1 MKKMRVNGKRKSS
14 AMAVSKYSNSKSL
27 GRVNNVTIKEQCR
40 KRYENNGSLGSVSA
54 EAQEN
59 YLKTLRNRA
68 LSIANDKSF
77 EVTDASE
84 IAKIGTMNI
93 NECNAFIES
102 KYRKKIGYDTFS
114 ADANS
119 LMTDI
124 NSVYDGWKD
133 KKTVNSVKKSVENM
147 YNRVLAFKEYNGF
160 YHKNSQDINDTVE
173 MYKNVLDDL
182 DELSDIYSK
191 YDNANEY
198 NAVLNNQKIQNEK
211 LERSVDDYQAEID
224 YLKDLS
230 NRAKITNR
238 DFAYKE
244 FASGFNN
251 VKYNPFENLN
261 NIKQY
266 NGNNLHLP
274 YSNKSNK
281 TADELQIE
289 AANRNA
295 FKDYNNSEE
304 VFAMINATKPKF
316 ELKSSNKVTDF
327 DIMQKDDYLNYLYS
341 LADCSSLEELNGKIT
356 ELEMNQRLA
365 SRHQKMQKFES
376 VSDINSENYDGNFKL
391 YTKNKVTSIDSE
403 YLDAKD
409 FKYLTDSEVEFYT
422 YYNQKDKEN
431 ETKKADEYLDL
442 LQQRIENRKG
452 IEKAEELKGKT
463 TRELLYSSVAGFDQ
477 FGEGIK
483 NFFNFN
489 DDYIPVSATQVA
501 SGLIREDL
509 ADVGPKI
516 RGVSLGQLGY
526 DMGTTTANM
535 LPSILVSTA
544 IAVAAP
550 VAGVPAAAAAF
561 AGNVAGGT
569 LMGVSAAGNAYQV
582 ALNSGMDKASSRC
595 YAELVG
601 VSEAGLSVAFSKVL
615 GGKALSQGAT
625 KAIAGI
631 DSGLGRFAANV
642 GWAMATEGAE
652 ESAQEIL
659 NPLFENIALGYT
671 KNTIDD
677 INWSEVAYAG
687 MLGAISGGIF
697 ESVSGVHGLVL
708 TPNENTVVQS
718 ETNRIVKQLNQV
730 GLDINE
736 NHKNNIE
743 NYVKSELVNGNISV
757 DNIKTAFNNSGE
769 NTEQRIAVAINEDN
783 QILNGRTSYL
793 AVNYSENERKAESFN
808 IDLSQVDE
816 NHLATYKNAVESGAL
831 NNTEKTHN
839 IVESFAKISAER
851 GFDFEFTNNQKAA
864 DGKYSVNDNT
874 LIINMQS
881 NNYLNSIVG
890 YDVVSVFEN
899 SEYFAELNSF
909 VTEYSKSNG
918 EYEDY
923 SARFNNTQN
932 NVNSQKNF
940 IANVIG
946 DYLFSGK
953 EFITEMFIKDRVL
966 FERVYNEINYLC
978 SVLPQSSKEQIKLN
992 SVKNQFA
999 EVYNK
1004 NSSQGVS
1011 NVNGVNYDAMP
1022 TNVSGNNTSGAVYT
1036 NNNLNFEQNSGE
1048 NFAVAE
1054 NSVNDADNQT
1064 DRSELLY
1071 YARCLGINVEFQNLD
1086 YIDKNGRLVSPEGL
1100 IKNHKDIIINENAEN
1115 PIGFILK
1122 HELTHFCE
1130 TAPSYADAVYEI
1142 KHESAFYDWLLEK
1155 TNSEYLWDAE
1165 EKYRELIV
1173 ETYPDIND
1181 AYSPKVETEMIA
1193 GFIAEKL
1200 WVDSESDLLN
1210 FANEVK
1216 TKKHNKVVQ
1225 FIIDF
1230 ISFIKKKIKGRNNL
1244 TLKLSVLED
1253 TFKRLFGEAVAVN
1266 TENNAV
1272 TEVGTNAVTEYC
1284 FVLCSDSSIIEK
1296 ADKMKA
1302 DGVPPYKILRELG
1315 VLESGTGDWLRQ
1327 LDIQK
1332 FKFFC
1337 DGNANTGRH
1346 TDNRKLKVINGKIS
1360 GKLRN
1365 FVEWP
1370 DLFKMYPRLA
1380 NADVEIIKRDSSEG
1394 DLTFIVDEEKFIIS
1408 RDLYDKYIP
1417 FENEDLKS
1425 ELVRE
1430 IQKALQFYE
1439 ERRAVPENRVW
1450 ENISDE
1456 EVKQYSEKMGKD
1468 LTREDLI
1475 NSFYDNY
1482 EASVVQRQQD
1492 LRNYGKISNSN
1503 ISANYKNLAAAL
1515 PRLDKKE
1522 MLRLDDNGRLITSY
1536 EYEQLQKNNIDR
1548 YDILYGD
1555 YTADDTK
1562 IIGKSNEIIEKGKN
1576 ASILQSHLLE
1586 NREYKRKYA
1595 NEPIELSAGNEG
1607 FIIDYGT
1614 IENAREIYLHYLDN
1628 AKNPTSN
1635 RDSTSRYV
1643 SDEIIQKT
1651 ENTVFKNDDGELLS
1665 LYFSKK
1671 SVSSPNFANANIG
1684 LNVGTLKS
1692 AINKR
1697 TEYRSTKKAA
1707 YGGVIEE
1714 VYAISKNPLF
1724 LSEDIKPT
1732 NANVLLEVLKDNA
1745 VVNDYEIKAV
1755 TKYKNSEDVTYS
1767 SPISKKIRE
1776 LLKSKGYDS
1785 IIYPNNSGDKG
1796 NLGVLLFDEWQI
1808 IPVAEN
1814 GSLIESSGVTENDF
1828 VYENNTSNN
1837 VTNADNRKIL
1847 SNALIN
1853 MRQPQHTNKKQPSP
1867 QIDGGNSGCFE
1878 NSDLTVEQLY
1888 NYIKTEL
1895 QTNADV
1901 ELSVVDTANRTL
1913 NKRRYN
1919 NSNETV
1925 FKNKDGEILSFYHIS
1940 GGVLLNGERLYK
1952 QKLYFS
1958 NFDVALNKYF
1968 DKKVD
1973 KKFVKSGSIEE
1984 CYLNSVNP
1992 FILKT
1997 ENAEWNAFEIAK
2009 TLLDDGYIN
2018 EKRYQNLIGPPKNKM
2033 DYRVAEALKLLGID
2047 SLIFVGEINGKVTAQ
2062 VMPLQENAVTMIAEN
2077 GISKTPNTKAAEQTV
2092 WYNNDEIKDV
2102 SIDYKKHVN
2111 RNYYDIREKV
2121 EKGTN
2126 PKEKLTLLTQ
2136 EVELAKA
2143 AVLEGENDI
2152 VIGNSS
2158 VFEKGET
2165 NVLKAKSRFENHKK
2179 AVQNVEIADCDVAGR
2194 TLTQSEKSNFA
2205 NTVFKNEQGK
2215 LISFFAHSG
2224 KNGAFNGKFGF
2235 ASGTMAAAR
2244 QKHKMSGKKGRTSF
2258 IEVNYNIENPY
2269 FVKED
2274 ISDMNVAEI
2283 AEYMFENNVITK
2295 AAYKKI
2301 NGMYSKN
2308 PNGNNYSAERKLIS
2322 ELKNQK
2328 IDGLVFMQEKYDA
2341 GSMGVI
2347 AFDENQVRIAARH
2360 TVDKKGHY
2368 KLTSAEVAR
2377 EGSISASEMRNEAVR
2392 RKVDEILKNST
2403 LRPKFKDFV
2412 EGITV
2417 EYIPIENID
2426 INNFGEYNG
2435 CDIVKLKT
2443 LGEQKNT
2450 NVINSKTGA
2459 KYKQVA
2465 FKIFNTIYID
2475 KVPDFEEY
2483 TVYKCKLPIEYWFLS
2498 RETQKYQ
2505 VFKRFEKEKKSHKTK
2520 PQIEFNEEIIN
2531 KEGKRKRETSKE
2543 TYECHHYNLI
2553 LGEFWLVDS
2562 YYHARTDHCG
2572 GRYIWPI
2579 LMEQIIAEFYK
2590 SLENER

>member
-14 AMAVSKYSNSKSL
+14 TMAVSKFSNSKSF

-54 EAQEN
+54 EAQDD
-59 YLKTLRNRA
+59 YLKTLRSRA
-68 LSIANDKSF
+68 LSIANDTSF

-119 LMTDI
+119 LMSDI
-124 NSVYDGWKD
+124 NSVYDGWND

-160 YHKNSQDINDTVE
+160 YHKNSQDINATVE
-173 MYKNVLDDL
+173 MYKSVLDDL

-230 NRAKITNR
+230 NRAKITNS
-238 DFAYKE
+238 DFLQKSFLSNYNSIKN
-244 FASGFNN
+244 SPINN
-251 VKYNPFENLN
+251 LK
-261 NIKQY
+261 NIKEY
-266 NGNNLHLP
+266 NGNNLHQP
-274 YSNKSNK
+274 YSIKSNK
-281 TADELQIE
+281 TVEELQVE
-289 AANRNA
+289 AAKKA
-295 FKDYNNSEE
+295 FSKDIDNPEE
-304 VFAMINATKPKF
+304 FFGINDATKPKI
-316 ELKSSNKVTDF
+316 ELNNSNKVTNF

-376 VSDINSENYDGNFKL
+376 VSDANSKNYDKNFKL
-391 YTKNKVTSIDSE
+391 YTKNRVTSIDSE
-403 YLDAKD
+403 YIDDKD

-431 ETKKADEYLDL
+431 GTKKADEYLDL

-463 TRELLYSSVAGFDQ
+463 TRELLYSFVAGFDQ
-477 FGEGIK
+477 FGEGVK

-509 ADVGPKI
+509 EDVGPKI
-516 RGVSLGQLGY
+516 LGVSLGQVGY
-526 DMGTTTANM
+526 DIGTTTANM

-544 IAVAAP
+544 IAIAAP
-550 VAGVPAAAAAF
+550 AAGVPTAAAAF
-561 AGNVAGGT
+561 AGNIAGGT
-569 LMGVSAAGNAYQV
+569 VMGMSAAGNAYQV

-595 YAELVG
+595 YANLVG
-601 VSEAGLSVAFSKVL
+601 ASEAGLSVAFSKVL

-708 TPNENTVVQS
+708 TQNENTVVQS
-718 ETNRIVKQLNQV
+718 ETNRIVNQLNQV

-743 NYVKSELVNGNISV
+743 NYVKSEFVNGNISV

-769 NTEQRIAVAINEDN
+769 TAEQRIAVAINEDN

-816 NHLATYKNAVESGAL
+816 NHLDTYKNAVESGAL

-899 SEYFAELNSF
+899 TEYFAELNSF
-909 VTEYSKSNG
+909 VTEYSKLKG

-923 SARFNNTQN
+923 SARFKNSQN
-932 NVNSQKNF
+932 SANSQKNF

-953 EFITEMFIKDRVL
+953 EFITEMFIKDRNL

-1004 NSSQGVS
+1004 NSGQGVS
-1011 NVNGVNYDAMP
+1011 NVNGVNYAMP

-1036 NNNLNFEQNSGE
+1036 NNNLNFEQNAGE

-1054 NSVNDADNQT
+1054 NSVNNDDNQT

-1071 YARCLGINVEFQNLD
+1071 YARCLGINIEFQNLD

-1130 TAPSYADAVYEI
+1130 TTPSYADTVYEI
-1142 KHESAFYDWLLEK
+1142 KHESVFYDWLLEK

-1181 AYSPKVETEMIA
+1181 AYSPEVDTEMIA

-1200 WVDSESDLLN
+1200 WVDSESDLLK

-1216 TKKHNKVVQ
+1216 TKKHNKVIQ

-1230 ISFIKKKIKGRNNL
+1230 VSFIKKKIKGRNNL
-1244 TLKLSVLED
+1244 TLKLSILED

-1272 TEVGTNAVTEYC
+1272 TEVGTDAVTEYC
-1284 FVLCSDSSIIEK
+1284 FVLCGDSSIIEK
-1296 ADKMKA
+1296 ANKMKA
-1302 DGVPPYKILRELG
+1302 DGVSPYKILRELG

-1327 LDIQK
+1327 LDMQK

-1380 NADVEIIKRDSSEG
+1380 DADLEIIKRDSSES
-1394 DLTFIVDEEKFIIS
+1394 DLTFIADEEKFIIS

-1425 ELVRE
+1425 ELIRE

-1439 ERRAVPENRVW
+1439 ERRAVPEK
-1450 ENISDE
+1450 EF
-1456 EVKQYSEKMGKD
+1456 GK
-1468 LTREDLI
+1468 T
-1475 NSFYDNY
+1475 F
-1482 EASVVQRQQD
+1482 
-1492 LRNYGKISNSN
+1492 
-1503 ISANYKNLAAAL
+1503 
-1515 PRLDKKE
+1515 
-1522 MLRLDDNGRLITSY
+1522 
-1536 EYEQLQKNNIDR
+1536 
-1548 YDILYGD
+1548 
-1555 YTADDTK
+1555 
-1562 IIGKSNEIIEKGKN
+1562 
-1576 ASILQSHLLE
+1576 
-1586 NREYKRKYA
+1586 
-1595 NEPIELSAGNEG
+1595 
-1607 FIIDYGT
+1607 
-1614 IENAREIYLHYLDN
+1614 
-1628 AKNPTSN
+1628 
-1635 RDSTSRYV
+1635 
-1643 SDEIIQKT
+1643 
-1651 ENTVFKNDDGELLS
+1651 
-1665 LYFSKK
+1665 
-1671 SVSSPNFANANIG
+1671 
-1684 LNVGTLKS
+1684 
-1692 AINKR
+1692 
-1697 TEYRSTKKAA
+1697 
-1707 YGGVIEE
+1707 
-1714 VYAISKNPLF
+1714 
-1724 LSEDIKPT
+1724 
-1732 NANVLLEVLKDNA
+1732 
-1745 VVNDYEIKAV
+1745 
-1755 TKYKNSEDVTYS
+1755 
-1767 SPISKKIRE
+1767 
-1776 LLKSKGYDS
+1776 
-1785 IIYPNNSGDKG
+1785 
-1796 NLGVLLFDEWQI
+1796 
-1808 IPVAEN
+1808 
-1814 GSLIESSGVTENDF
+1814 
-1828 VYENNTSNN
+1828 
-1837 VTNADNRKIL
+1837 
-1847 SNALIN
+1847 
-1853 MRQPQHTNKKQPSP
+1853 
-1867 QIDGGNSGCFE
+1867 
-1878 NSDLTVEQLY
+1878 
-1888 NYIKTEL
+1888 
-1895 QTNADV
+1895 QTM
-1901 ELSVVDTANRTL
+1901 
-1913 NKRRYN
+1913 K
-1919 NSNETV
+1919 
-1925 FKNKDGEILSFYHIS
+1925 
-1940 GGVLLNGERLYK
+1940 
-1952 QKLYFS
+1952 
-1958 NFDVALNKYF
+1958 
-1968 DKKVD
+1968 
-1973 KKFVKSGSIEE
+1973 
-1984 CYLNSVNP
+1984 
-1992 FILKT
+1992 
-1997 ENAEWNAFEIAK
+1997 
-2009 TLLDDGYIN
+2009 
-2018 EKRYQNLIGPPKNKM
+2018 
-2033 DYRVAEALKLLGID
+2033 
-2047 SLIFVGEINGKVTAQ
+2047 
-2062 VMPLQENAVTMIAEN
+2062 
-2077 GISKTPNTKAAEQTV
+2077 
-2092 WYNNDEIKDV
+2092 
-2102 SIDYKKHVN
+2102 
-2111 RNYYDIREKV
+2111 
-2121 EKGTN
+2121 
-2126 PKEKLTLLTQ
+2126 
-2136 EVELAKA
+2136 
-2143 AVLEGENDI
+2143 
-2152 VIGNSS
+2152 
-2158 VFEKGET
+2158 
-2165 NVLKAKSRFENHKK
+2165 
-2179 AVQNVEIADCDVAGR
+2179 
-2194 TLTQSEKSNFA
+2194 
-2205 NTVFKNEQGK
+2205 
-2215 LISFFAHSG
+2215 
-2224 KNGAFNGKFGF
+2224 
-2235 ASGTMAAAR
+2235 
-2244 QKHKMSGKKGRTSF
+2244 
-2258 IEVNYNIENPY
+2258 
-2269 FVKED
+2269 
-2274 ISDMNVAEI
+2274 
-2283 AEYMFENNVITK
+2283 
-2295 AAYKKI
+2295 
-2301 NGMYSKN
+2301 
-2308 PNGNNYSAERKLIS
+2308 
-2322 ELKNQK
+2322 
-2328 IDGLVFMQEKYDA
+2328 
-2341 GSMGVI
+2341 
-2347 AFDENQVRIAARH
+2347 
-2360 TVDKKGHY
+2360 
-2368 KLTSAEVAR
+2368 
-2377 EGSISASEMRNEAVR
+2377 
-2392 RKVDEILKNST
+2392 
-2403 LRPKFKDFV
+2403 
-2412 EGITV
+2412 
-2417 EYIPIENID
+2417 
-2426 INNFGEYNG
+2426 
-2435 CDIVKLKT
+2435 
-2443 LGEQKNT
+2443 
-2450 NVINSKTGA
+2450 
-2459 KYKQVA
+2459 
-2465 FKIFNTIYID
+2465 
-2475 KVPDFEEY
+2475 
-2483 TVYKCKLPIEYWFLS
+2483 
-2498 RETQKYQ
+2498 
-2505 VFKRFEKEKKSHKTK
+2505 
-2520 PQIEFNEEIIN
+2520 
-2531 KEGKRKRETSKE
+2531 
-2543 TYECHHYNLI
+2543 
-2553 LGEFWLVDS
+2553 
-2562 YYHARTDHCG
+2562 
-2572 GRYIWPI
+2572 
-2579 LMEQIIAEFYK
+2579 
-2590 SLENER
+2590 